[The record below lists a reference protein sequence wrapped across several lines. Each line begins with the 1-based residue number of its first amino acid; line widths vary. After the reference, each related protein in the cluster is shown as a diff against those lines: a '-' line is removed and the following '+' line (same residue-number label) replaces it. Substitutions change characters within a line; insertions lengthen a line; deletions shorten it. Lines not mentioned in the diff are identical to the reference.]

1 MCRSKFSMVV
11 VAGALWA
18 ALPVAPAQGQGMPV
32 IDVANL
38 RQAVQNV
45 LDDVDRY
52 EQLAQTVAQLRATY
66 AALTGMRNLAAAMN
80 NPLLQNYLPPA
91 SYTLLDEVNALGGYG
106 GADAARPGAAR
117 RRHAL
122 QLPGA
127 VGRALSSCQATLA
140 APYQYKALIND
151 AQDRSSQRTGR
162 STRSCTRRPPPLD
175 PKAIAEAQA
184 RIGARSRCWA
194 TRPPR
199 RSWRPWPSMPTSR
212 CAPRA
217 VLKRSWPTVRPLR

>member
-1 MCRSKFSMVV
+1 MVV

-52 EQLAQTVAQLRATY
+52 EQLAQTIAQLRATY
-66 AALTGMRNLAAAMN
+66 AALTGMRNLAAAIN

-91 SYTLLDEVNALGGYG
+91 AYTQLDEVNALGDG
-106 GADAARPGAAR
+106 GLTQRAQALRDAGMLYNCQERSGA
-117 RRHAL
+117 
-122 QLPGA
+122 
-127 VGRALSSCQATLA
+127 ALSSCQALLA
-140 APYQYKALIND
+140 APYQYKALVND
-151 AQDRSSQRTGR
+151 AQDRSSQRTGQINALMHQAAA
-162 STRSCTRRPPPLD
+162 TLD

-184 RIGARSRCWA
+184 RIGAEIALLGHETTQAQLAAMAVDADQQVRASRGLEA
-194 TRPPR
+194 QL
-199 RSWRPWPSMPTSR
+199 
-212 CAPRA
+212 ANLVRA
-217 VLKRSWPTVRPLR
+217 IR